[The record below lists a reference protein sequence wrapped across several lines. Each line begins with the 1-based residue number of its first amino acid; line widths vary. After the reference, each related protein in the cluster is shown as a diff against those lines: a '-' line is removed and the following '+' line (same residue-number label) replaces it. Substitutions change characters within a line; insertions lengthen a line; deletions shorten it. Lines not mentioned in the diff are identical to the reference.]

1 MPSLFLLNGPPGAGK
16 STLATALAAERPLAL
31 ALDVDA
37 LKHALGRWDEDPSVS
52 GLQARRLALAV
63 LQQHLADGY
72 DVVMGQYLARTAF
85 IEQLEQSADAQ
96 GARFVEVILEV
107 PADVLAD
114 RLRGRADAPTRP
126 EHRVNRKLVR
136 PKDAQD
142 LVDSLA
148 EVRRVRTDAITVEVS
163 GDLEAT
169 LAQLRPMLPQR

>member
-1 MPSLFLLNGPPGAGK
+1 
-16 STLATALAAERPLAL
+16 
-31 ALDVDA
+31 
-37 LKHALGRWDEDPSVS
+37 
-52 GLQARRLALAV
+52 
-63 LQQHLADGY
+63 LADGY